1 MTEDF
6 LSGTSG
12 QVGGIRGT
20 TRAVLADARDDGVAW
35 ARLTAPRLRRAARA
49 LAPRRVLALSVVHDD
64 RPTLIA
70 AAAAELAR
78 SRHQVELAQ
87 IPVGGRGKFENLNEL
102 LRRHPVAAADWLLVL
117 DDDVRLPVGF
127 LDTFL
132 FLAERFDLALAQ
144 PAHRHRSHAAWAV
157 TRRRTGTVVR
167 ETRFV
172 EIGPVFAFHRR
183 TFETLLPFPPLRY
196 GWGLDV
202 HWAAL
207 ASERAWRL
215 GIVDAT
221 PIAHGIR
228 RIATGYGRGDAVDEG
243 RAFLAGRPY
252 ISRAEAQLTIAR
264 HRNWRH

>member
-20 TRAVLADARDDGVAW
+20 SRAVLADARDDGLAW
-35 ARLTAPRLRRAARA
+35 ARLLPPRLRQAART
-49 LAPRRVLALSVVHDD
+49 LPPRRVLALSVVHDD

-70 AAAAELAR
+70 AARAELAT
-78 SRHQVELAQ
+78 SRHQVQLAQ
-87 IPVGGRGKFENLNEL
+87 IAVGGQGKFENLNQL
-102 LRRHPVAAADWLLVL
+102 LRRHPVDAVDWLLVL
-117 DDDVRLPVGF
+117 DDDVRLPRGF

-132 FLAERFDLALAQ
+132 FLAERFELSLAQ
-144 PAHRHRSHAAWAV
+144 PAHRRRSHAAWAI
-157 TRRRTGTVVR
+157 TRRRTGAVVR

-183 TFETLLPFPPLRY
+183 TFETLLPFPPQRY

-202 HWAAL
+202 HWSAL
-207 ASERAWRL
+207 AAQRGWRL

-221 PIAHGIR
+221 PVAHGIR
-228 RIATGYGRGDAVDEG
+228 RIATGYSRDDAMAEA
-243 RAFLAGRPY
+243 RSFLAGRPY
-252 ISRAEAQLTIAR
+252 VPREQALLVIAE

>member
-1 MTEDF
+1 LTEDF

-20 TRAVLADARDDGVAW
+20 TRAVLADARDDGLAW
-35 ARLTAPRLRRAARA
+35 ARLLPPRLRRAART
-49 LAPRRVLALSVVHDD
+49 LPRRRVLALSVVHDD
-64 RPTLIA
+64 RPTLSA
-70 AAAAELAR
+70 AAGAELAT
-78 SRHQVELAQ
+78 SRHQVQLAQ

-102 LRRHPVAAADWLLVL
+102 LRRHPVDAVDWLLVL
-117 DDDVRLPVGF
+117 DDDVRLPRGF
-127 LDTFL
+127 LDSFL

-144 PAHRHRSHAAWAV
+144 PAHRRRSHAAWPV
-157 TRRRTGTVVR
+157 TRRRAGAVVR

-202 HWAAL
+202 HWSAL
-207 ASERAWRL
+207 ATQQGWRL

-221 PIAHGIR
+221 PVTHGIR
-228 RIATGYGRGDAVDEG
+228 QIATGYGRDEAVAEA
-243 RAFLAGRPY
+243 RSFLTGRPY
-252 ISRAEAQLTIAR
+252 VPREQALQSVTE
-264 HRNWRH
+264 HRNWRY